1 MTNNL
6 NELLSIIDFDILSK
20 FVMDYADKDKGFRE
34 RLIKMVTERY
44 LSGTTDS
51 YIEEVNAAFATCVI
65 GENYYRGF
73 YRSFRTD
80 WESLSTA
87 IGKLMKK
94 AKLLLDVGKSNE
106 AAAIP
111 MQTLHSLES
120 IDTDY
125 DSEYSDFGR
134 ITQICDNAA
143 DTIRTI
149 VNSDGVGKELKLSI
163 AEGLDKT
170 AQNSFFSEYGYYNL
184 SELSQEIN
192 ALTMSDDALLE
203 LIDRHLAEEP
213 EYRLPEW
220 VRQKVEILTRLRHTD
235 EVRHLYA
242 NYLYLPE
249 IRKDVIHQEIEAK
262 DYSKALKL
270 IDDGIRLA
278 QKDGSH
284 GTEKR
289 WIETKIEVY
298 TLTGEVKSEIEYC
311 RKMFIE
317 YSGGM
322 EYYHRLKSLVN
333 PKEWKVFL
341 ERLIKDADLSDF
353 SLYGRV
359 CKANIFKEEGE
370 LERLYKLITE
380 YEGYNKLDALC
391 EYAIVLREDY
401 SKPLLNIF
409 EQTLK
414 KYAETNANP
423 KAYSKVASCIKLMR
437 RLKDGDDA
445 SGRLLE
451 YFRSRY
457 SRRPRMIEELRD
469 CDLPDSLECGR
480 AMT

>member
-6 NELLSIIDFDILSK
+6 DELLSIIDSDVLPA
-20 FVMDYADKDKGFRE
+20 FVMGYADKDRGFRE
-34 RLIKMVTERY
+34 RLIKMVTERC
-44 LSGTTDS
+44 LSGTTGS
-51 YIEEVNAAFATCVI
+51 YIEEVKAAFATCVI

-80 WESLSTA
+80 WESLSTD
-87 IGKLMKK
+87 IDKLLKK
-94 AKLLLDVGKSNE
+94 AKLLLDVGKPDE

-111 MQTLHSLES
+111 MQILKSLES

-125 DSEYSDFGR
+125 DSEYSDFGS
-134 ITQICDNAA
+134 ITQICDNVAN
-143 DTIRTI
+143 TIKTI
-149 VNSDGVGKELKLSI
+149 INSDGVGKELKQSI
-163 AEGLDKT
+163 AEELDKT
-170 AQNSFFSEYGYYNL
+170 ARNSFFSEYGYYDL
-184 SELSQEIN
+184 SDLSQEIN
-192 ALTMSDDALLE
+192 ALTLSDDALLE
-203 LIDRHLAEEP
+203 LIDRHLEEES

-220 VRQKVEILTRLRHTD
+220 VRKKVEILSRLGRTD
-235 EVRHLYA
+235 EVRLLYD

-249 IRKDVIHQEIEAK
+249 IRNDVVYQEIETK

-278 QKDGSH
+278 QKDGSY

-289 WIETKIEVY
+289 WIEAKIEVY
-298 TLTGEVKSEIEYC
+298 ALTKDIKSEIEYS
-311 RKMFIE
+311 RRMFIE

-341 ERLIKDADLSDF
+341 DRMIKDAALPDF

-370 LERLYKLITE
+370 LERLFKLITE

-409 EQTLK
+409 EQSLK

-423 KAYSKVASCIKLMR
+423 KAYSKVASCLKLMR
-437 RLKDGDDA
+437 RLKDGDGA
-445 SGRLLE
+445 SNLLLE
-451 YFRSRY
+451 YFRGRY
-457 SRRPRMIEELRD
+457 SRRPRMIEELKN
-469 CDLPDSLECGR
+469 CDLPY
-480 AMT
+480 